1 MDFDANLINDAYKKE
16 TSVFTDKFTGQEV
29 LDHAKNNTS
38 TPNTMTIS
46 RKRCGFF
53 DNDLILFINGEE
65 STNFSY
71 RNNLIDIPTRD
82 IKSTDKVD
90 MLFVPGSKNT
100 TPLPITI
107 EDEDTPIHIMSDY
120 DLTKCRLFTNEKH
133 DLDYDVFK
141 IDPDGRTQFELEFT
155 CEKHDGNMYYFHLED
170 EYFYGRSLTLV
181 QDDKMVSTTFT
192 VDTSD
197 PDTDS
202 DYYFLLPTEFNYCHG
217 KNHYLVF
224 LNGQMLTR
232 ENFTITEPKTT
243 RPFDKMYLY
252 ITTHLIDDDRL
263 DVYYMPTEFYD
274 EIYLDKLD
282 LSGDVVVDASEL
294 TVPLSSEN
302 YLVFVNG
309 KKIFP
314 DDIINI
320 SRNKLRIKSSY
331 DSINNVLF
339 IRYHHKIEEIESIF
353 KLTKDDEWSR
363 YIDSL
368 YQFDYNRLINN
379 TTQLKP
385 TESVSSDGTI
395 TSNDYQDYHYPLS
408 TIVSDIVFDYYMK
421 RAGLKLTDKVFVYD
435 FELDAVGIDTG
446 CETVAV
452 NTTDSSRDDKMYQ
465 YWYNSTD
472 EELEGVTFDKSP
484 VDNDS

>member
-16 TSVFTDKFTGQEV
+16 TSVFTDHFTGKEV
-29 LDHAKNNTS
+29 LEYAKNNTKM
-38 TPNTMTIS
+38 TNTMTIS

-53 DNDLILFINGEE
+53 DNQLILFINGEA

-71 RNNLIDIPTRD
+71 RNNLIDIPTTD
-82 IKSTDKVD
+82 IKSTDKID
-90 MLFVPGSKNT
+90 MVFVPGSTNT
-100 TPLPITI
+100 SPLSITI
-107 EDEDTPIHIMSDY
+107 EDENTPVYIMSDY

-133 DLDYDVFK
+133 DLDYDVFQ

-155 CEKHDGNMYYFHLED
+155 CEKHDGNQYYFHLED
-170 EYFYGRSLTLV
+170 EYFYGRPITLV
-181 QDDKMVSTTFT
+181 QDDKVVSTTIT
-192 VDTSD
+192 LETSD

-202 DYYFLLPTEFNYCHG
+202 DYYFLLPTDFNYCHG
-217 KNHYLVF
+217 KDHYLIF
-224 LNGQMLTR
+224 LNGQLLSK

-252 ITTHLIDDDRL
+252 ITTHLIGDDRL
-263 DVYYMPTEFYD
+263 DIYYMPTEFDD
-274 EIYLDKLD
+274 EFYMDQLD
-282 LSGDVVVDASEL
+282 LTGDVVVDASDL
-294 TVPLSSEN
+294 SVPLSSEN
-302 YLVFVNG
+302 YFVFVNG

-314 DDIINI
+314 DDIMNI
-320 SRNKLRIKSSY
+320 SRNRIRIKSSY
-331 DSINNVLF
+331 DSINSILF
-339 IRYHHKIEEIESIF
+339 LRYHHKIEEIEDIF

-363 YIDSL
+363 YVDNL
-368 YQFDYNRLINN
+368 FKFNFDRLINN

-385 TESVSSDGTI
+385 GGATTAEDAAKTE
-395 TSNDYQDYHYPLS
+395 NYQDYHYPLS

-435 FELDAVGIDTG
+435 FETEAVGIDTG
-446 CETVAV
+446 GESIAV
-452 NTTDSSRDDKMYQ
+452 TTTDSSKNDKMYQ
-465 YWYNSTD
+465 YWYNTTD